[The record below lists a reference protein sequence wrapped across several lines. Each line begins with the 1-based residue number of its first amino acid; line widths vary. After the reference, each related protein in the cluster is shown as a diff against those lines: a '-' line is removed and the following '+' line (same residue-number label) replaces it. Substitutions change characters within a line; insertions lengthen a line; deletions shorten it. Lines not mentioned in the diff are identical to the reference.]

1 MKIFLLAL
9 TMFLTGCTTVVPV
22 TQGWPEPPGLQSMQP
37 CPELKKLES
46 NPKLS
51 DVARTV
57 TLNYSEYYGC
67 VIKLEA
73 WQEWYQKQQIIHK
86 GLK

>member
-1 MKIFLLAL
+1 MKIALLTL

-22 TQGWPEPPGLQSMQP
+22 TQKWPEAPGLQSRQP
-37 CPELKKLES
+37 CAELQKL
-46 NPKLS
+46 PADAKLS
-51 DVARTV
+51 DVAKTI
-57 TLNYSEYYGC
+57 TQNYTEYYSC

-73 WQEWYQKQQIIHK
+73 WQEWYAKQEIIHK